1 MTEGKKETCKF
12 NRKWLQC
19 LEYLSKM
26 ATLQKLVR
34 WCFPVLNYC
43 NGKYILRQK
52 RRRRLKKK
60 KAQREIKS
68 QIVIKKN
75 KSITELA
82 KLHAKFQLRTLNFS
96 WQVHLIY
103 CFVLDIRLKL
113 SKEKL
118 DQHSYVPSF
127 PSMMSSA
134 WRRNWVFDLTV
145 QNLGSQFSFFL
156 ITF

>member
-1 MTEGKKETCKF
+1 MTERKKEACKF

-26 ATLQKLVR
+26 ATLEKLVR

-60 KAQREIKS
+60 RHREIKS
-68 QIVIKKN
+68 QIVIKKIIIYN
-75 KSITELA
+75 WAGKARCQVSA
-82 KLHAKFQLRTLNFS
+82 KDIEFQLTGSSNLLLCFGH
-96 WQVHLIY
+96 QV
-103 CFVLDIRLKL
+103 KL

-118 DQHSYVPSF
+118 DQHSYVLSF